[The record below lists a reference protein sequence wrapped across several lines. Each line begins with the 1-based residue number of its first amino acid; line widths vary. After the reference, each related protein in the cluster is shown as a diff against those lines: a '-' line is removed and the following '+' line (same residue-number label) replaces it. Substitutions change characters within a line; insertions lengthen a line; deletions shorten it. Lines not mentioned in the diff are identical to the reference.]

1 MSLEIVSYIFFF
13 KKHKIKMALKL
24 FNLNLI
30 VLLVSCSLSFDKEI
44 INYGPNL
51 KTFNKIEIIKGET
64 SKSFIIKQLGPPS
77 FTNPYNNKNVFYI
90 SQQMNKEIGKVNQ
103 FKEASIL
110 EIYYNENNIIIE
122 YNYKKENLPNDINLS
137 ELDEKS
143 FEENRTTFEFFK
155 NILSNL
161 RRRNEN

>member
-1 MSLEIVSYIFFF
+1 
-13 KKHKIKMALKL
+13 MALKL

-30 VLLVSCSLSFDKEI
+30 FILVSCSLPFDKEI
-44 INYGPNL
+44 INYGPDL
-51 KTFNKIEIIKGET
+51 QSFNKIKIVKGET

-90 SQQMNKEIGKVNQ
+90 SQKMNKEIGKVNQ
-103 FKEASIL
+103 FQAAIFL
-110 EIYYNENNIIIE
+110 EIYYNENNKIVE
-122 YNYKKENLPNDINLS
+122 YNYKKENLPNDIDLS
-137 ELDEKS
+137 ELDEES
-143 FEENRTTFEFFK
+143 IGENRTTFEFFK

>member
-1 MSLEIVSYIFFF
+1 
-13 KKHKIKMALKL
+13 MALKL

-51 KTFNKIEIIKGET
+51 KTFNKIEIIKGKT

>member
-1 MSLEIVSYIFFF
+1 
-13 KKHKIKMALKL
+13 MALKFFNINLLL
-24 FNLNLI
+24 F
-30 VLLVSCSLSFDKEI
+30 LVSCSFSFDKEI
-44 INYGPNL
+44 INSGPNL
-51 KTFNKIEIIKGET
+51 KYFNKIKITKGKT

-90 SQQMNKEIGKVNQ
+90 SQEMKKEIGKVNQ
-103 FKEASIL
+103 FQEASFL
-110 EIYYNENNIIIE
+110 EIFYNENDKVIE
-122 YNYKKENLPNDINLS
+122 YNYKKENLPNNINLS

-143 FEENRTTFEFFK
+143 IGEDRTTFEFLK